1 MSSDFDITESREG
14 DWVCLAVAGELTI
27 ATAESLDQRL
37 GALRGQRTPVRL
49 DLSRLT
55 FMDSNGLTVLV
66 RALNH
71 AREGT
76 WRLEVKRNVPPPIAT
91 RFKHSGLDR
100 FLGW

>member
-1 MSSDFDITESREG
+1 MSFDFEISESRDGE
-14 DWVCLAVAGELTI
+14 WVCLAIIGELTM
-27 ATAESLDQRL
+27 ASAGSLDDRL
-37 GALRGQRTPVRL
+37 QTLRAEGQPVRL
-49 DLSRLT
+49 DLSRLE

-71 AREGT
+71 AREGR
-76 WRLEVKRNVPPPIAT
+76 WKLEIARSVSPSIAD